1 MRLLAGVYE
10 LGPEPAVSVGARG
23 LTYGELREAAA
34 AVARE
39 LEGAS
44 RVAVWAEPTLEAVVA
59 SVAALCAGVTLV
71 PVNPQLGRGELE
83 HVLGDS
89 RPDVVV
95 GAPDLPAAA
104 RRVTVDVS
112 ARGGELPEPTAE
124 GDEGPA
130 LIVYTSGT
138 TGRPKG
144 AVLPRRAIAS
154 NLDALADAWAWTA
167 GDVLAH
173 GLPLFHVHGL
183 VLGLLGPIRL
193 GGGLRHVGRFTPES
207 VAAAL
212 ADSGT
217 MLFGVPTMYHRLAD
231 PCGADGEVRRALA
244 GARLLVSGS
253 AALPAREHT
262 RIERATGQHVV
273 ERYGL
278 TETLINT
285 SIPASGERR

>member
-10 LGPEPAVSVGARG
+10 LGPEPAVSVAGRG

-39 LEGAS
+39 LDGAS

-59 SVAALCAGVTLV
+59 SVAALCAGVALV
-71 PVNPQLGRGELE
+71 PVNPRLGRGELE

-95 GAPDLPAAA
+95 GAPGLLAGA
-104 RRVTVDVS
+104 RSVTVDVS
-112 ARGGELPEPTAE
+112 ARGGELPEPTAAD
-124 GDEGPA
+124 DEDPA

-144 AVLPRRAIAS
+144 AVLPRRAVAS

-167 GDVLAH
+167 ADVLAH

-183 VLGLLGPIRL
+183 VIGRVRPAAPRWRAAAPRPVRAGRGGGCAPRRRDDAVRRPDDVPPARARGRRRPRDRRRPARRPPARVRL
-193 GGGLRHVGRFTPES
+193 G
-207 VAAAL
+207 AAPGA
-212 ADSGT
+212 
-217 MLFGVPTMYHRLAD
+217 GVRPHR
-231 PCGADGEVRRALA
+231 GAH
-244 GARLLVSGS
+244 
-253 AALPAREHT
+253 AASRSSS
-262 RIERATGQHVV
+262 ATG
-273 ERYGL
+273 
-278 TETLINT
+278 
-285 SIPASGERR
+285 